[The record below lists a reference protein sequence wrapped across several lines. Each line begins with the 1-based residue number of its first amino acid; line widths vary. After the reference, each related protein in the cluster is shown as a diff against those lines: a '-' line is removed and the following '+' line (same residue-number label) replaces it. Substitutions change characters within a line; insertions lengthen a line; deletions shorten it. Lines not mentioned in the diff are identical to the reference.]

1 MCAALVLIMAQPE
14 EKREE
19 GIYCRL
25 KSQILTLLQCK
36 SSEVA
41 ITCCFDH
48 ARNF

>member
-1 MCAALVLIMAQPE
+1 MAQSE

-25 KSQILTLLQCK
+25 KSQTLALSQRE

-41 ITCCFDH
+41 IPCCVDH
-48 ARNF
+48 AENF